1 MKYLFSFFCFA
12 VLVHLD
18 NLSHPAVL
26 LQESSILEKVA
37 NAHGYENWKNIEEI
51 KFTFNVDRDNSH
63 FERTWV
69 WQPKTN
75 DITSITNQGTLQYN
89 RANMDSTAYKTNGDF
104 INDKF
109 WLLAPFQLVWN
120 KNNIKHEHLKDVEAP
135 ISKKTMQKLTIV
147 YGNEGGYTPGDA
159 YDFYFGDDFI
169 IQEWTFRKSNQPE
182 PSLITTFEDYVN
194 VKGLKIAKMHKKNE
208 GDFELFFTEITVE

>member
-1 MKYLFSFFCFA
+1 MKYLFSFFCLA

-18 NLSHPAVL
+18 NLSHPSVL
-26 LQESSILEKVA
+26 LQESSILEKIA

-51 KFTFNVDRDNSH
+51 KFTFNVDRDTSH
-63 FERTWV
+63 FERTWI
-69 WQPKTN
+69 WQPKTK
-75 DITSITNQGTLQYN
+75 DITSITNKGTLQYN
-89 RANMDSTAYKTNGDF
+89 WANMDSTAYKTNGDF

-109 WLLAPFQLVWN
+109 WLLAPFQLVWD
-120 KNNIKHEHLKDVEAP
+120 KKNIKHEHSKDVEAP

-182 PSLITTFEDYVN
+182 PSLTTTFEDYVN

-208 GDFELFFTEITVE
+208 DDFELFFTEITVE